1 MPAGRFALGGTAMR
15 RIVMLVT
22 LVATVST
29 VAVSQTQADRQRAR
43 IQNNLGWEDMRSE
56 AWEKAVKSF
65 QNAIAID
72 PTFETP
78 YYGLGRAY
86 MALKKFDFAIIAYE
100 KCRDLYRAQAGRQFT
115 NAQEAQR
122 YRQDRITEIDDQI
135 RMTQSGVLT
144 PARADLLRQLQNV
157 RRDIQENIQR
167 GNDMT
172 IESGVPAWVS
182 FALGSAY
189 FRSGNLADAETQYKA
204 AIAADPRSGE
214 AHSNLAVV
222 YLETERFNDA
232 LASINAAK
240 KTGFKVNPELE
251 RAIRERAK

>member
-1 MPAGRFALGGTAMR
+1 MPAGRFVLGGTAMR
-15 RIVMLVT
+15 RLLTLVT
-22 LVATVST
+22 LVVTVSA
-29 VAVSQTQADRQRAR
+29 VALAQTQADRQRAR

-86 MALKKFDFAIIAYE
+86 MALKKFDFAIISYE
-100 KCRDLYRAQAGRQFT
+100 KCRDIYRAQAGRQFT

-122 YRQDRITEIDDQI
+122 FRQDRITEIDDQI
-135 RMTQSGVLT
+135 RLTQSGPLT
-144 PARADLLRQLQNV
+144 PSRAEQLRQLQNV

-167 GNDMT
+167 GNNMT

-182 FALGSAY
+182 LALGSAY
-189 FRSGNLADAETQYKA
+189 FRATRLSDAEREYKA
-204 AIAADPRSGE
+204 TLAADSKSGE

-222 YLETERFNDA
+222 YLETQRFNEA
-232 LASINAAK
+232 LTEINAAK
-240 KTGFKVNPELE
+240 KTGFRVNPELE
-251 RAIRERAK
+251 KAIRERTK

>member
-1 MPAGRFALGGTAMR
+1 
-15 RIVMLVT
+15 MLVT
-22 LVATVST
+22 LVVTVSA
-29 VAVSQTQADRQRAR
+29 VAFAQTQADRQRAR
-43 IQNNLGWEDMRSE
+43 VQNKLGWEDMRSE

-86 MALKKFDFAIIAYE
+86 MALKKFDFAIVSYE
-100 KCRDLYRAQAGRQFT
+100 KCRGLYRAQAGRQFT

-122 YRQDRITEIDDQI
+122 YRQDRLTEIDDQI
-135 RMTQSGVLT
+135 RLAQSAPMT
-144 PARADLLRQLQNV
+144 PARADMLRQMQNV

-167 GNDMT
+167 GNNMT
-172 IESGVPAWVS
+172 IEAGVPAWVS
-182 FALGSAY
+182 LALGSAY
-189 FRSGNLADAETQYKA
+189 FRANRLADAEREYKETL
-204 AIAADPRSGE
+204 AADGKSGE
-214 AHSNLAVV
+214 AHSNLAAL
-222 YLETERFNDA
+222 YLETQRFPEA

-251 RAIRERAK
+251 KAIRERAK

>member
-1 MPAGRFALGGTAMR
+1 MR
-15 RIVMLVT
+15 RFLTLVT
-22 LVATVST
+22 LVVTVST
-29 VAVSQTQADRQRAR
+29 VALAQSQADRQRAR
-43 IQNNLGWEDMRSE
+43 VQNKLGWEDMRAE

-86 MALKKFDFAIIAYE
+86 MALKKFDFAIVAYE

-122 YRQDRITEIDDQI
+122 FRQDRLTEIDEQI
-135 RMTQSGVLT
+135 RMTQSGPMT
-144 PARADLLRQLQNV
+144 PARQDLLRQLQNV
-157 RRDIQENIQR
+157 RRDIQENLQR
-167 GNDMT
+167 GNNMT

-182 FALGSAY
+182 LALGSAY
-189 FRSGNLADAETQYKA
+189 FRASRLLDAEHEYKA
-204 AIAADPRSGE
+204 TIAADNKSGE

-232 LASINAAK
+232 LAELNAAK
-240 KTGFKVNPELE
+240 KAGFRVNPELE
-251 RAIRERAK
+251 KAIRERAK

>member
-1 MPAGRFALGGTAMR
+1 MPAGRFVLGGTTMR
-15 RIVMLVT
+15 RILTLVT

-29 VAVSQTQADRQRAR
+29 VAFSQTQADRQRAR

-122 YRQDRITEIDDQI
+122 FRQDRITEIDDQI
-135 RMTQSGVLT
+135 RLTQSGPLT

-182 FALGSAY
+182 FALGSAF
-189 FRSGNLADAETQYKA
+189 FRSGKLADAETEYKA

-240 KTGFKVNPELE
+240 KTGFRVNPELE
-251 RAIRERAK
+251 KAIRERAK